1 MRHYNMPL
9 EQLCAQLLLAAK
21 GLASAIETGPPL
33 QKPADLSALR
43 KAGAALTEES
53 PLSETYAQHLDTAR
67 RILESAV
74 DAETTGY
81 SRYFD
86 GIDDLETGQ
95 VGTIV
100 EERILTPRGRDLDVL
115 LQRLGHIRYLRDIL
129 WSRVTAERHLA
140 QAFGA

>member
-1 MRHYNMPL
+1 MTHHNMPL
-9 EQLCAQLLLAAK
+9 AQLCAQLLMAAK
-21 GLASAIETGPPL
+21 GLASAIEAGPPIRQL
-33 QKPADLSALR
+33 ADLSALR

-53 PLSETYAQHLDTAR
+53 PLSESYVQHLDTAG
-67 RILESAV
+67 RILEAAV

-95 VGTIV
+95 VGSIV

-115 LQRLGHIRYLRDIL
+115 LQRLRHITYLRDIL
-129 WSRVTAERHLA
+129 WSRIMAERHLA
-140 QAFGA
+140 